1 MLSNREMT
9 ADKIKA
15 RVLVII
21 QLGCIIYIFA
31 SGSPLA
37 NRQPLLLLQIAGI
50 AIGIWAL
57 TVMGILNMN
66 ISPLVKQ
73 GAILVTRG
81 PYRLIRHPMYLSVLL
96 VIWPL
101 IIDHLSLLRIAA
113 GLVLTADLIIKMLF
127 EEGLLKKQFAEYKTY
142 MKTTKRLIPVI
153 F

>member
-1 MLSNREMT
+1 MT
-9 ADKIKA
+9 ADRIKA
-15 RVLVII
+15 RVFVII

-37 NRQPLLLLQIAGI
+37 NRAPLVLLQIAGM

-57 TVMGILNMN
+57 TVMGIGNMN

-73 GAILVTRG
+73 GAVLVTRG
-81 PYRLIRHPMYLSVLL
+81 PYRLIRHPMYLAVLL

-113 GLVLTADLIIKMLF
+113 GFVLTADLIIKMLF
-127 EEGLLKKQFAEYKTY
+127 EESLLKKQFAEYKTY

>member
-1 MLSNREMT
+1 MM
-9 ADKIKA
+9 ADRIKA
-15 RVLVII
+15 RVFVII

-37 NRQPLLLLQIAGI
+37 NRAPLVLLQIAGM

-57 TVMGILNMN
+57 TVMGIGNMN

-73 GAILVTRG
+73 GAVLITRG
-81 PYRLIRHPMYLSVLL
+81 PYRLIRHPMYLAVLL

-113 GLVLTADLIIKMLF
+113 GFVLTADLIIKMIF
-127 EEGLLKKQFAEYKTY
+127 EESLLKKQFAEYKTY

>member
-1 MLSNREMT
+1 MT
-9 ADKIKA
+9 ADRIKA

-31 SGSPLA
+31 SGSPA
-37 NRQPLLLLQIAGI
+37 AHQPLLLLLQILGL
-50 AIGIWAL
+50 AIGIWAFIA
-57 TVMGILNMN
+57 MGIGNMN

-73 GAILVTRG
+73 GAVLVTRG
-81 PYRLIRHPMYLSVLL
+81 PYRLVRHPMYLAVLL

-101 IIDHLSLLRIAA
+101 IIDQLSLLRIAA
-113 GLVLTADLIIKMLF
+113 GIALTADLIIKILF
-127 EEGLLKKQFAEYKTY
+127 EESLLMKHFSEYKTY

>member
-1 MLSNREMT
+1 MT
-9 ADKIKA
+9 ADRIKA
-15 RVLVII
+15 RILVII

-37 NRQPLLLLQIAGI
+37 NRPPLLLLQIAGI
-50 AIGIWAL
+50 AIGIWAF
-57 TVMGILNMN
+57 TVMGIGNMN

-73 GAILVTRG
+73 GAVLVTRG
-81 PYRLIRHPMYLSVLL
+81 PYRLIRHPMYLAVLL

-101 IIDHLSLLRIAA
+101 IIDHLSLMRIAA
-113 GLVLTADLIIKMLF
+113 GFVLTADLIIKMLF
-127 EEGLLKKQFAEYKTY
+127 EESLLKKQFAEYKAY